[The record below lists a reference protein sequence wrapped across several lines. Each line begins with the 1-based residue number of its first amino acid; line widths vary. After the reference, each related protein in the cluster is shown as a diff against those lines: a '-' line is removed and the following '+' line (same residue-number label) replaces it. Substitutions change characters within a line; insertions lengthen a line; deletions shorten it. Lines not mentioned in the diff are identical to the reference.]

1 MKFFK
6 YINKYVLGK
15 PQPVRLY
22 PIKNKKE
29 MLVEWLKEWWNVLL
43 GLLLALIIVLAYT
56 PFYI

>member
-6 YINKYVLGK
+6 YIEKYVLGK

-29 MLVEWLKEWWNVLL
+29 MMVEWLKEWWNVLL

-56 PFYI
+56 PFYF

>member
-22 PIKNKKE
+22 PIKNRKE
-29 MLVEWLKEWWNVLL
+29 RISEFFKEWWNVLL

-56 PFYI
+56 PFYF

>member
-6 YINKYVLGK
+6 YIDKYVLGK

-22 PIKNKKE
+22 SIKNRKE

-56 PFYI
+56 PFYF